1 MDSDTEPTQDPW
13 DVVRWTKLRRIS
25 GQSLSEVGKRS
36 FGHPTCLAV
45 STSIVVGTSK
55 GIVLVF
61 DYEQNLKAII
71 GPSTKGALDIGAF
84 CVFCID
90 FCQLSSAEQ

>member
-1 MDSDTEPTQDPW
+1 MDSDTEPLQDPW
-13 DVVRWTKLRRIS
+13 DVVRWTKLRRLS
-25 GQSLSEVGKRS
+25 GQTLSEVGKRS

-45 STSIVVGTSK
+45 STTIVVGTSK

-71 GPSTKGALDIGAF
+71 GTNTKGMLDMGYFLRAL
-84 CVFCID
+84 ID
-90 FCQLSSAEQ
+90 FC